1 MGNAIEPKHHGPD
14 QQCRTV
20 PLTGGGSK
28 GGNSY
33 STPTCIGHHPS
44 TSCGVWPQNNRSLR
58 EYPIFAHF
66 GSASGLE
73 R

>member
-1 MGNAIEPKHHGPD
+1 MGIVLVPKTPWRRSEMQGTTSHRG
-14 QQCRTV
+14 
-20 PLTGGGSK
+20 